1 MGIKNKLEKIT
12 RLAKQSINMIYY
24 NFKAKAYKNDSKYR
38 DLWII
43 SERGTEAKDNGFC
56 FFEYLCKNHPEINA
70 RYVIDKKAAGE
81 DYKKLLPYEDR
92 VIAYGGSEHKIA
104 YILASHAISSHAG
117 FLEPWSYRLYKLL
130 LDRKDK
136 KIFIFL
142 QHGVILHDLSEFV
155 SKEKIK
161 ADLFITTTKREF
173 ESISSDRY
181 GYNEGEV
188 VQTGIARYDKLNEFE
203 LKNEILI
210 MPTWREGIITP
221 SYKKSDKKDIDLF
234 VNSEYFKRFNSLINN
249 KRLEL
254 ALKKNNIKLIF
265 YPHYEIQPYLECFKQ
280 INSELIL
287 ASKEKYD
294 VQGLLKSS
302 KALVTD
308 FSSIQFDFAYMRK
321 PQVYYQ
327 FDSIEE
333 HYKMGYF
340 EYDRDG
346 FGPVYDKEEEVV
358 DYLIEL
364 MENNFEIEEKYLERI
379 NKDFN
384 IRDSHNCDRIFDEIM
399 KIKK

>member
-1 MGIKNKLEKIT
+1 MGIKDKFEKIT
-12 RLAKQSINMIYY
+12 RLTKQSFSMIYY
-24 NFKAKAYKNDSKYR
+24 NFKAKAYKDDPKYK

-70 RYVIDKKAAGE
+70 RYVIDKEEAGE

-92 VIAYGGSEHKIA
+92 VIPYGSFEHKIA
-104 YILASHAISSHAG
+104 YILAKYAISSHAG

-130 LDRKDK
+130 IDRSDK

-142 QHGVILHDLSEFV
+142 QHGVILHDLSDFLA
-155 SKEKIK
+155 KNKIK
-161 ADLFITTTKREF
+161 ADLFITTTKREY
-173 ESISSDRY
+173 ESISSEIY
-181 GYNEGEV
+181 GYGEGEV

-203 LKNEILI
+203 LKDEILI
-210 MPTWREGIITP
+210 MPTWRKSIITP
-221 SYKKSDKKDIDLF
+221 SYMKSEDRDVNLF
-234 VNSEYFKRFNSLINN
+234 KNSEYYERFNSLINN
-249 KRLEL
+249 ERLEE
-254 ALKKNNIKLIF
+254 ALKKHRMKLVF
-265 YPHYEIQPYLECFKQ
+265 YPHYEIQPYIDCFEKK
-280 INSELIL
+280 NSELIL
-287 ASKEKYD
+287 ASKDKYD

-302 KALVTD
+302 RAMVTD

-340 EYDRDG
+340 DYERDG
-346 FGPVYDKEEEVV
+346 FGPVYDDEEKVV
-358 DYLIEL
+358 DYLIYL
-364 MENNFEIEEKYLERI
+364 MENDFKTEEKYLDRI
-379 NKDFN
+379 NSDFN